1 LAKKKPVA
9 KKAKKK
15 KAVKKRPMG
24 RPKKYTAAQAKKIVD
39 RYFSEIEKSGRPP
52 TITGLALALD
62 TSRKVLCQWAEREDE
77 LAAVITRA
85 KSRVELYLEELL
97 TTTRTP
103 AGAIFALKNFGWS
116 DRQELEVSGNLN
128 VMERLRAGR
137 DRVANR
143 S

>member
-1 LAKKKPVA
+1 MAKKAIKEKATKKKP
-9 KKAKKK
+9 
-15 KAVKKRPMG
+15 MG
-24 RPKKYTAAQAKKIVD
+24 QPKKYTAAQAQKIVD
-39 RYFSEIEKSGRPP
+39 HYFSEIKKSDRPP

-77 LAAVITRA
+77 LAVVITRA
-85 KSRVELYLEELL
+85 KSLVELYLEELL

-128 VMERLRAGR
+128 IMERLWAGR
-137 DRVANR
+137 DRVAKR